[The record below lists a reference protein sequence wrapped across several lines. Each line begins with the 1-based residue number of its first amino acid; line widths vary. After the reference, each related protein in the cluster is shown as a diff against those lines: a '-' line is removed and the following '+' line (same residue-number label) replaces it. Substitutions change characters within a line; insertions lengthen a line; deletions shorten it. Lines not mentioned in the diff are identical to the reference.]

1 MDRDVENAFHAVVE
15 AAYAMQEAGK
25 RWGRNSKELELAS
38 KAYAIFISLASKAYE
53 NCMAEYYELT
63 GKARTEHWDKHCS
76 EDPSC
81 QECKQFDL

>member
-38 KAYAIFISLASKAYE
+38 KAYE
-53 NCMAEYYELT
+53 NSMAEYYELT
-63 GKARTEHWDKHCS
+63 GRARTEHWDKHCS

>member
-25 RWGRNSKELELAS
+25 RWGRSSKELE
-38 KAYAIFISLASKAYE
+38 LASKAYE

-63 GKARTEHWDKHCS
+63 GKSRTEHWDKYCN

>member
-38 KAYAIFISLASKAYE
+38 KAYE
-53 NCMAEYYELT
+53 NSMAEY
-63 GKARTEHWDKHCS
+63 
-76 EDPSC
+76 
-81 QECKQFDL
+81 